1 MLDKKDLISFLI
13 TRLALASSS
22 VKTVVKQVSPFIRF
36 LKENNLPLTSSSFEQ
51 FVYHLKK
58 KGLTN
63 NTINKYVWSISTYQS
78 YLKNRGKI
86 TEDFIVEFKQFKRVI
101 PTVHVLT
108 SSEIQKL
115 IDAPMKYTR
124 DNFTTPSISLRTKT
138 MIMFLAFTGCRF
150 NEMASLKVKNLD
162 LGLGKVTFV
171 NTKNSEDRMVDI
183 LEPLLSAL
191 VPFVKGKN
199 PNEFVFSSQRGTPL
213 DETKVSIDLK
223 ARAKLVGINKRVYP
237 HLFRHSLITEL
248 ISRGVPITVVAM
260 IAGHKNIEQT
270 NKYTHLASDL
280 ARKALYNHP
289 LLRPKIDPIEIIRG
303 IKETIKSL
311 NLDSDPRLRYS
322 LKDQDGTRLELVV
335 EKVDK

>member
-1 MLDKKDLISFLI
+1 MLDKKDFISFLI
-13 TRLALASSS
+13 TRVALASSS
-22 VKTVVKQVSPFIRF
+22 VETVLKQVLPFERF
-36 LKENNLPLTSSSFEQ
+36 LKENQLMLTSSSFEK
-51 FVYHLKK
+51 FVYSLRER
-58 KGLTN
+58 GLTN

-86 TEDFIVEFKQFKRVI
+86 TEDFIVDFKQFKRVVPI
-101 PTVHVLT
+101 VHVL
-108 SSEIQKL
+108 SSTEILKL
-115 IDAPMKYTR
+115 IDAPMVYAR
-124 DNFTTPSISLRTKT
+124 NNFTTPSISVRTRT

-150 NEMASLKVKNLD
+150 NEMSSLKVKNLD

-183 LEPLLSAL
+183 LEPLLSTLA
-191 VPFVKGKN
+191 PFVKGKN
-199 PNEFVFSSQRGTPL
+199 PEELVFASQRGTPL
-213 DETKVSIDLK
+213 NETKVSMDLK

-270 NKYTHLASDL
+270 NKYTHLVSDL

-322 LKDQDGTRLELVV
+322 LKDQDGTRLELIV